1 MIMPKAIKICLL
13 GPAYSG
19 KSAICGAFLNV
30 ENPTNTIST
39 IGSEKIEKKIK
50 LKNGNDIKVI
60 IWDTSGQERFSSTA
74 IKLIQYAHRVII
86 NFSVKEEGNFKSA
99 CKWFED
105 TKEFSN

>member
-39 IGSEKIEKKIK
+39 IGSEKIEKKNKIK
-50 LKNGNDIKVI
+50 KRK
-60 IWDTSGQERFSSTA
+60 
-74 IKLIQYAHRVII
+74 
-86 NFSVKEEGNFKSA
+86 
-99 CKWFED
+99 
-105 TKEFSN
+105 